1 MNALRN
7 LSLLAWAALLSMA
20 LLTVPAPVAS
30 EGKQVHGENS
40 SFLGNGVAMVW
51 GILRGA
57 SNEDAQVILRI
68 APAGGDYVAIS
79 VDGVD
84 PFSQRRQELF
94 GMQTMAGTLDVR
106 TSRGTFA
113 DLPRREIHLYTA
125 NDQHAQRPSLTV
137 YFMGLPDTTPEFAS
151 EAALRR
157 YLDET
162 LAKLRARKGR
172 TP

>member
-1 MNALRN
+1 MNSMRN
-7 LSLLAWAALLSMA
+7 LSLLAWTALLSMA

-30 EGKQVHGENS
+30 EGQQVHGENS
-40 SFLGNGVAMVW
+40 SFVGNGVAMVW

-79 VDGVD
+79 LDGVD
-84 PFSQRRQELF
+84 PFTQRRQELF
-94 GMQTMAGTLDVR
+94 GMQTMADPLDVR
-106 TSRGTFA
+106 TPRGTFA
-113 DLPRREIHLYTA
+113 DLPRREIHFYTA

-162 LAKLRARKGR
+162 LAKLLAAKGR